1 MVHSISRRVGNF
13 TRPCRDGNPVG
24 NGGGGRGASG
34 VDVRDLGRVA
44 RVVSQAK
51 GVGSR
56 PFRALVFCFGGT
68 WALPQSIAFCP
79 FGTGRWWRS
88 GRGRVGRVGFQAEA
102 RRAFGR
108 GLGRRGAGRRTPCA
122 RESCD
127 SPSSPEPAASLFGGG
142 WLLVGWREY
151 GASRARACSERRWW

>member
-68 WALPQSIAFCP
+68 WGVAPVYRILPLWDGKMVAK
-79 FGTGRWWRS
+79 R
-88 GRGRVGRVGFQAEA
+88 E
-102 RRAFGR
+102 
-108 GLGRRGAGRRTPCA
+108 GAGDRK
-122 RESCD
+122 S
-127 SPSSPEPAASLFGGG
+127 
-142 WLLVGWREY
+142 VV
-151 GASRARACSERRWW
+151 

>member
-56 PFRALVFCFGGT
+56 PFRALVFCLGGT
-68 WALPQSIAFCP
+68 WGVAPVYRILPLWDGKMVAK
-79 FGTGRWWRS
+79 R
-88 GRGRVGRVGFQAEA
+88 E
-102 RRAFGR
+102 
-108 GLGRRGAGRRTPCA
+108 GAGR
-122 RESCD
+122 ESGV
-127 SPSSPEPAASLFGGG
+127 SGGG
-142 WLLVGWREY
+142 AKGFWE
-151 GASRARACSERRWW
+151 GAWSEGGG